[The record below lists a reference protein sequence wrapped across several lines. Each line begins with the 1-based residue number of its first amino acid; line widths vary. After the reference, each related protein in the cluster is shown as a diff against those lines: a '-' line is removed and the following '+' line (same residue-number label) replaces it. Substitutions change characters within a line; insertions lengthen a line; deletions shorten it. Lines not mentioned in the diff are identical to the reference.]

1 MAKIEEVTALLIDEI
16 ASFQKSVEQLKK
28 QTEGIEKHKIEIDVS
43 KVKNVFNEFEHKLNT
58 SYKLENNQLKV
69 IQNKL
74 NKTAIFPNWMAI
86 LFSVFFIVLIL
97 SFGFN
102 IYQYQQKKEVEK
114 TAYEKGENNIKNHM
128 LEFFEK
134 SPKSLK
140 AYQKWSNSKNK

>member
-16 ASFQKSVEQLKK
+16 ATFEKAIKEFKK

-43 KVKNVFNEFEHKLNT
+43 QVKNVFKEFEHKINT

-74 NKTAIFPNWMAI
+74 NKSAIFPNWMAV

-102 IYQYQQKKEVEK
+102 FYQYQQKKEVEII
-114 TAYEKGENNIKNHM
+114 AYKKGEKNIKNKM
-128 LEFFEK
+128 IIFFDK
-134 SPKSLK
+134 NPKSLK
-140 AYQKWSNSKNK
+140 AYEKWSKKK

>member
-43 KVKNVFNEFEHKLNT
+43 QVKNVFNEFEHKLNT

-86 LFSVFFIVLIL
+86 LFSMFFIVLIL

-134 SPKSLK
+134 NPKSSK